1 MYDKRNLNTNSGN
14 GYNSYMPYDISHNI
28 ISKSLDTKLIGNDL
42 VYLDSVGS
50 TMDTAA
56 DLAIAGATEG
66 TVVIAEEQMKGRGR
80 FDRTWISPSGKNL
93 YMSLILYPEVT
104 QLNQLSMI
112 CAVSLADTLISIL
125 PQESII
131 SVKWPNDVRVGGK
144 KIAGILVENRILD
157 QKKQISIV
165 GIGLNI
171 NLNTTEIP
179 EISDIATSVSVELG
193 HDIQRLEVIKRLF
206 GNLEESY
213 LQLQAGGSVK
223 LRWQKMLDTIGKRI
237 KLSFGQ
243 DILEGFAKGVDDDG
257 NLILILENGES
268 LTVNAGEV
276 TSQM

>member
-1 MYDKRNLNTNSGN
+1 
-14 GYNSYMPYDISHNI
+14 MPYDISHNI
-28 ISKSLDTKLIGNDL
+28 ISKSLDTKLIGHDL

-50 TMDTAA
+50 TMDAA
-56 DLAIAGATEG
+56 SDLAIAGATEG

-125 PQESII
+125 PQESNI

-157 QKKQISIV
+157 QKEQISII

-171 NLNTTEIP
+171 NLNTAEIP

-193 HDIQRLEVIKRLF
+193 HDIERLEVIKRLF

-223 LRWQKMLDTIGKRI
+223 LRWEKMLDTIGKRI
-237 KLSFGQ
+237 KLSFGR
-243 DILEGFAKGVDDDG
+243 DILEGFAEGVDDDG